1 MEQIFCKFNLKGG
14 NKMEDR
20 KVYVLVPNEDY
31 EGESSYDGCFE
42 ILTEKPEKIEDFI
55 EIIVKITDKPK
66 NYSFLDGSGKEL
78 NIFQAN
84 TDTDTI
90 LNVVSVVKS
99 YCDYSLCTVQDILKL
114 ADVKISSPDIEY
126 IEF

>member
-1 MEQIFCKFNLKGG
+1 
-14 NKMEDR
+14 MEDR

-31 EGESSYDGCFE
+31 EGENPYDGYFE
-42 ILTEKPEKIEDFI
+42 ILTEKPEKIEDYQELI

-66 NYSFLDGSGKEL
+66 TYSFLDGGGEEL
-78 NIFQAN
+78 SIFQAN

-90 LNVVSVVKS
+90 FNVVSVVKN
-99 YCDYSLCTVQDILKL
+99 YCDYSLCTVQDILEL
-114 ADVKISSPDIEY
+114 AGVKISPSNIEY

>member
-1 MEQIFCKFNLKGG
+1 
-14 NKMEDR
+14 MEDR

-31 EGESSYDGCFE
+31 EGESSYDGCYDGCFE
-42 ILTEKPEKIEDFI
+42 ILTEKPEKIEDYQELI

-90 LNVVSVVKS
+90 LNVVSVVKN
-99 YCDYSLCTVQDILKL
+99 YCDYSLCTVQDILEL
-114 ADVKISSPDIEY
+114 AGIEVTAPDIEY